1 MSDGVRQWPTV
12 TTTTVELTS
21 VRFLF
26 SSFFLEINAMF
37 SVDPKEGGWGVPE
50 YDARLERKNGN
61 SSSSSSSSGVGS
73 KMYKRKVLWLTRR
86 IKQRCVLRL
95 LHHWLRRKSQ
105 QQQQQEQ
112 QVCLVIGCCCFL
124 LFPTHP
130 FPLPT
135 SADVEFFEIVVIDL
149 FDPDTFVYIA
159 VQHRRQQHPHR
170 ILPSLGTAVDPCGA
184 TYDRRKVVMV

>member
-1 MSDGVRQWPTV
+1 MCVEVAAPLVTKKV
-12 TTTTVELTS
+12 TATTTTGTT
-21 VRFLF
+21 
-26 SSFFLEINAMF
+26 
-37 SVDPKEGGWGVPE
+37 GVSC
-50 YDARLERKNGN
+50 N
-61 SSSSSSSSGVGS
+61 
-73 KMYKRKVLWLTRR
+73 
-86 IKQRCVLRL
+86 C
-95 LHHWLRRKSQ
+95 
-105 QQQQQEQ
+105 
-112 QVCLVIGCCCFL
+112 CCCFL

-184 TYDRRKVVMV
+184 AYDRRKVVMV